1 MMKKVMLTVLTLM
14 IFGVVAVAPLVAQDQ
29 PASAGS
35 EKTAK
40 AAKSS
45 GNAGMWS
52 GKAETLSGT
61 ISSVDSEKK
70 MVAVDASGVS
80 YSFKAAGAKIMVAV
94 KKAKL
99 SDLQTGAQAS
109 VKFVAAR
116 TGNTARSIEVQ

>member
-1 MMKKVMLTVLTLM
+1 MKKLMLTILTLV
-14 IFGVVAVAPLVAQDQ
+14 IFGVVAAAPLLAQDQ
-29 PASAGS
+29 AASAGT

-45 GNAGMWS
+45 EGGGMWS

-70 MVAVDASGVS
+70 LVAVNASGVS
-80 YSFKAAGAKIMVAV
+80 YSFKVAGTKITVAG

-109 VKFVAAR
+109 VKFVAGRA
-116 TGNTARSIEVQ
+116 GDTAKSIEVQ